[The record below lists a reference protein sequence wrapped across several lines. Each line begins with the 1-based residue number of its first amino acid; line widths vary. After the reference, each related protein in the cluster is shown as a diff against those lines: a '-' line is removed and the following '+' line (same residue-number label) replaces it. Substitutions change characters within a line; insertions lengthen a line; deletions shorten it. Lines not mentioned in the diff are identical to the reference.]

1 MSGFLPSNYKFVDP
15 IRYFK
20 ENDPYYWEV
29 DNIPLKQ
36 LQENCLW
43 LKDQLQLNVISEG
56 INREDFNELKPY
68 VTGSDNVLRVKAG
81 RFTARINDAYN
92 KSPIQKLE
100 LITGTGLNSLV
111 GASIGSTFTPSRYR
125 TLTGAEYATTLFTAL
140 QEYSTSAFNLNGLT
154 ERVLSWP
161 YTNPNNI
168 GPTVTISNNTPS
180 FPEGQWPVL
189 SARSFF
195 NQILSTDNL
204 QALSVE
210 FCRQFRGVARTAVV
224 DVPEELTL
232 QIPEFD
238 AQDFFVLTSDG
249 SPIYIPEGQLE
260 YRIDLA
266 FIYSKPIDTSS
277 SYIQEYTGQLPREI
291 TKPTLGILRGAGVGL
306 KNRENLNQST
316 SPFTNN
322 SLIAADGK
330 SSIMAHAA
338 DKAVITNGFQSAQID
353 IHGSFPSPDDL
364 MNLAPVISEK
374 LSDSDPRL
382 VGQSILPIAYIVV
395 RKNPTFA
402 AGVAVVNESDIL
414 DIRPFFRTT
423 ELTYNERAGIAA
435 AIPSPSLANPVATK
449 YVVENAVQNIKTY
462 VDSNFEPKI
471 INQPRRPLVL
481 AGGVIQGGSLFG
493 PEGILV
499 ALDPSMDL
507 GYAVTQYPGWDFAR
521 WWTDSTVANR
531 GGGNAPKGTKRA
543 DWLDYVKV
551 TSTEEYGVTVAPR
564 QGAFTGNDFT
574 GFTRYAIRG
583 AVCRRT
589 IRVPKN
595 TIPSGY
601 QRISL
606 IPNYKYCAPRVVTGQ
621 DDDRSTYHQF
631 CGLYTERKETATD
644 IYFIIYSFTSQNS
657 YLDGAADHVPWADS
671 REAEGINN
679 YLVQSNSMRLLQE
692 TDESGFD
699 NNGESVLSYGGCTYP
714 TVEFTIV
721 GYPSG
726 FYSVDGRN
734 NTAENAELVI
744 SLNNV

>member
-1 MSGFLPSNYKFVDP
+1 
-15 IRYFK
+15 
-20 ENDPYYWEV
+20 
-29 DNIPLKQ
+29 
-36 LQENCLW
+36 
-43 LKDQLQLNVISEG
+43 
-56 INREDFNELKPY
+56 
-68 VTGSDNVLRVKAG
+68 
-81 RFTARINDAYN
+81 
-92 KSPIQKLE
+92 
-100 LITGTGLNSLV
+100 
-111 GASIGSTFTPSRYR
+111 
-125 TLTGAEYATTLFTAL
+125 
-140 QEYSTSAFNLNGLT
+140 
-154 ERVLSWP
+154 
-161 YTNPNNI
+161 
-168 GPTVTISNNTPS
+168 
-180 FPEGQWPVL
+180 
-189 SARSFF
+189 
-195 NQILSTDNL
+195 
-204 QALSVE
+204 
-210 FCRQFRGVARTAVV
+210 VARTAVV

-249 SPIYIPEGQLE
+249 TPIYIPEGQLE

-277 SYIQEYTGQLPREI
+277 SYIQEYTGQLPKEI

-306 KNRENLNQST
+306 KDRENVNQST

-382 VGQSILPIAYIVV
+382 VGQSILPVAYIVV

-481 AGGVIQGGSLFG
+481 AGGIIQGGSLFG
-493 PEGILV
+493 AEGVLL
-499 ALDPSMDL
+499 ALNPATDL
-507 GYAVTQYPGWDFAR
+507 GYAVTQYPGWDFAK
-521 WWTDSTVANR
+521 WWQDPTVPAR
-531 GGGNAPKGTKRA
+531 GGGTAPKGTRRG
-543 DWLDYVKV
+543 DWLDI
-551 TSTEEYGVTVAPR
+551 SIA
-564 QGAFTGNDFT
+564 GAFTQGSTEYGATLTPLQARYNGNDFE
-574 GFTRYAIRG
+574 GFIRYNVKA
-583 AVCRRT
+583 AMCRRT
-589 IRVPKN
+589 IRIPKN

-601 QRISL
+601 QKISL
-606 IPNYKYCAPRVVTGQ
+606 IPSYRYCAPRSTIGQ
-621 DDDRSTYHQF
+621 DDDRSHFHQF
-631 CGLYTERKETATD
+631 CGLYSERRETATD
-644 IYFIIYSFTSQNS
+644 IIFILYSITSHSSYAPGNS
-657 YLDGAADHVPWADS
+657 DVVAWADG
-671 REAEGINN
+671 REGEGLNNYYIHAEG
-679 YLVQSNSMRLLQE
+679 MRLMPDFTGDGLPP
-692 TDESGFD
+692 
-699 NNGESVLSYGGCTYP
+699 GESSMSFGGCTYP

-734 NTAENAELVI
+734 NTAENPELVI
-744 SLNNV
+744 SLNNA